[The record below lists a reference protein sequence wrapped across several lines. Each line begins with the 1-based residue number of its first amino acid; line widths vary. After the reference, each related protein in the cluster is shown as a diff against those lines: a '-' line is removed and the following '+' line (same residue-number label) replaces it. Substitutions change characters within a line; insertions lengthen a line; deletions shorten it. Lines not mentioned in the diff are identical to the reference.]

1 MLMAG
6 AAAAGMGAL
15 VIQYYSTDD
24 PAEQRLLRRLM
35 IKGIDIDGDRREDQA
50 NRIIVA
56 LDAAFKRHKPTT
68 AKHG

>member
-15 VIQYYSTDD
+15 ALRYYQTDD
-24 PAEQRLLRRLM
+24 YAERRLLRDIMRQ
-35 IKGIDIDGDRREDQA
+35 GIEIDGDRREDQA
-50 NRIIVA
+50 KRIISA
-56 LDAAFKRHKPTT
+56 LDAAFKRNKPTT